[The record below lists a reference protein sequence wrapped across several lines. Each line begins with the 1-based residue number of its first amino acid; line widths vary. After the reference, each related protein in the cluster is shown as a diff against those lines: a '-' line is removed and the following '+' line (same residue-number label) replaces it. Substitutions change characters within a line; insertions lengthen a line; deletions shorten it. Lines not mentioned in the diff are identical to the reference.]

1 MRKFFIKRHV
11 LFMALL
17 LLCTF
22 TSQAENDLTTTQIT
36 LNIKSGELQ
45 SEVESSGW
53 QWNQITNLKLVG
65 ELNVDDLQFIRKM
78 VGCYYNEN
86 GDKYDGHLQHLDIV
100 NVDFVG
106 NGSFKVYYGDANYHI
121 AKFETSCIGDYL
133 FSHLDGLQ
141 TIVLPSCVN
150 SIYYRAFND
159 CSGLVSVTMPE
170 NLISIE
176 DYAFNP
182 VFRAL

>member
-78 VGCYYNEN
+78 VGCYYNPLAE
-86 GDKYDGHLQHLDIV
+86 
-100 NVDFVG
+100 
-106 NGSFKVYYGDANYHI
+106 
-121 AKFETSCIGDYL
+121 
-133 FSHLDGLQ
+133 
-141 TIVLPSCVN
+141 
-150 SIYYRAFND
+150 
-159 CSGLVSVTMPE
+159 
-170 NLISIE
+170 LI
-176 DYAFNP
+176 
-182 VFRAL
+182 

>member
-1 MRKFFIKRHV
+1 
-11 LFMALL
+11 MALL

-78 VGCYYNEN
+78 VGCYYNRKHFFQLKKQKSER
-86 GDKYDGHLQHLDIV
+86 YSPLCYSPMQ
-100 NVDFVG
+100 
-106 NGSFKVYYGDANYHI
+106 
-121 AKFETSCIGDYL
+121 
-133 FSHLDGLQ
+133 Q
-141 TIVLPSCVN
+141 
-150 SIYYRAFND
+150 
-159 CSGLVSVTMPE
+159 
-170 NLISIE
+170 
-176 DYAFNP
+176 
-182 VFRAL
+182 